1 MKNNHI
7 FYVDNETRLIEC
19 LKLFLEIEGFKVTT
33 AESGE
38 EALEKALQIYNS
50 GSQVDLLITDILMPG
65 MSGAELLEKL
75 KQNNITP
82 TTLGVSGFCDEE
94 IMEKLRASGCHN
106 FLLKPF
112 DPDEI
117 MGKIKELI
125 N

>member
-7 FYVDNETRLIEC
+7 FFVDNEARLIEC
-19 LKLFLEIEGFKVTT
+19 LKLYLELEGFKVTT

-50 GSQVDLLITDILMPG
+50 GSHVDLLITDILMPG

-94 IMEKLRASGCHN
+94 TMEKLRTSGCHN